1 MNVPAKEARANF
13 SKLLE
18 SAAHSETP
26 VIITKQGDPYVA
38 VVSIERLNYLQS
50 LEDEHDANEVERIL
64 SDPTT
69 EYIPYEQARAEL
81 GL

>member
-1 MNVPAKEARANF
+1 MNVSAKEARANF
-13 SKLLE
+13 SKVLE

-38 VVSIERLNYLQS
+38 VVSIKKLNYLQA
-50 LEDEHDANEVERIL
+50 LEDEFDATEVDRIL
-64 SDPTT
+64 NDSAT
-69 EYIPYEQARAEL
+69 EFIPYEQARTEI

>member
-1 MNVPAKEARANF
+1 MNVSAKEARANF

-18 SAAHSETP
+18 SAAHSEIP

-38 VVSIERLNYLQS
+38 VVSITRLKYLQT
-50 LEDEHDANEVERIL
+50 LEDENDANEIERIL
-64 SDPTT
+64 NDPTT
-69 EYIPYEQARAEL
+69 EFVPYEQARTEL

>member
-1 MNVPAKEARANF
+1 MTFPAKEARANF

-26 VIITKQGDPYVA
+26 VIITKQGEPYVA

-50 LEDEHDANEVERIL
+50 LEDAHDAKEIERIL
-64 SDPTT
+64 GDPTT
-69 EYIPYEQARAEL
+69 EYIPYEQARTEL
-81 GL
+81 GV